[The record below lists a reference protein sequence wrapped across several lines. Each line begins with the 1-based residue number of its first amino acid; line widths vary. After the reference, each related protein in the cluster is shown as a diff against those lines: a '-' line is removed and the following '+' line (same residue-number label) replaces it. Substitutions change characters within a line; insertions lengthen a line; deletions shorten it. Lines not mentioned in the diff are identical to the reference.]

1 MNTRLRL
8 MLSALSLAT
17 SLSASAAAVEQ
28 RTDLLKRAGID
39 QHLGAQVSLE
49 LIFRDESG
57 RDVRL
62 GEYFHS
68 GRPIVLALVY
78 YGCPTLC
85 TTVLNELEGSL
96 RSMPSN
102 YSVGEQ
108 FDVLTVSFDPSETA
122 MLAAQKKGTYIK
134 AYGRAHGQ
142 EGWHFLTGDEA
153 SIAALTQKVGFRYV
167 KDPEFPG
174 QYVHAS
180 GLMVLTQ
187 DGVVSRYFYGINY
200 APRDL
205 RLALTEASRGETG
218 SIERA
223 VLLFCFHY
231 DPASGRYTLAILN
244 LMKVAAGMTLA
255 VMGFFYWRMWRKV
268 RRGAIRPARDLSPLR
283 G

>member
-1 MNTRLRL
+1 MNIRLRL
-8 MLSALSLAT
+8 MLGTLSLAAA
-17 SLSASAAAVEQ
+17 LSAVGAVEQ

-39 QHLGAQVSLE
+39 QHLGAQVSPDLV
-49 LIFRDESG
+49 FRDESG

-62 GEYFHS
+62 GEYFHT

-96 RSMPSN
+96 RSMPAN

-108 FDVLTVSFDPSETA
+108 FDVLTVSFDPSETP
-122 MLAAQKKGTYIK
+122 MLAAQKKATYLK

-142 EGWHFLTGDEA
+142 EGWHFLTADEA
-153 SIAALTQKVGFRYV
+153 SIAALTRAVGFRYV

-180 GLMVLTQ
+180 GLMLLTP

-244 LMKVAAGMTLA
+244 LLKAAGGMTLA
-255 VMGFFYWRMWRKV
+255 VIGFFYWRMWRKV
-268 RRGAIRPARDLSPLR
+268 RRSAKLGASLA
-283 G
+283 

>member
-1 MNTRLRL
+1 MV
-8 MLSALSLAT
+8 LA
-17 SLSASAAAVEQ
+17 APPEQ

-39 QHLGAQVSLE
+39 QHLGAQVSPD
-49 LIFRDESG
+49 LIFHDESG

-62 GEYFHS
+62 DEYFHT

-102 YSVGEQ
+102 CSVGEQ
-108 FDVLTVSFDPSETA
+108 FDVLTVSFDPSETP
-122 MLAAQKKGTYIK
+122 MLAAQKKATYLK

-153 SIAALTQKVGFRYV
+153 SIAALTRTVGFRYV

-180 GLMVLTQ
+180 GLMVLTP

-205 RLALTEASRGETG
+205 RLALTEASRGEMG

-244 LMKVAAGMTLA
+244 LLKVAGGMTLA
-255 VMGFFYWRMWRKV
+255 VIGFFYWRMWRSG
-268 RRGAIRPARDLSPLR
+268 RRAARFGASPA
-283 G
+283 